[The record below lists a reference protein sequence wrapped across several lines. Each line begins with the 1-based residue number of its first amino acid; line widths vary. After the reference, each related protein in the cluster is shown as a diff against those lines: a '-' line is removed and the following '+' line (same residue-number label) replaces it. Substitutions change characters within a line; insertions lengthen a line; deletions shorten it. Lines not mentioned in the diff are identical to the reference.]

1 VRASSNGW
9 GNIAIAPGGKTAY
22 LTDTLLGAVTPIDLA
37 THTAGTP
44 IASGAGAYTILFGQG
59 ASIGYVIGEH
69 QVVPLNTVTDTT
81 LRPIKVPLVMDWG
94 EATRR

>member
-1 VRASSNGW
+1 MKPPGISSISPPTQRARPSR
-9 GNIAIAPGGKTAY
+9 PER
-22 LTDTLLGAVTPIDLA
+22 
-37 THTAGTP
+37 
-44 IASGAGAYTILFGQG
+44 GAYTILFGQG